1 MPATVDP
8 WYRYGHRR
16 AYVTADDGARI
27 GYLDL
32 ETGEARDVPADRVEE
47 FRAAIAT
54 WRRSTQADGA
64 PPARRWVDLAEN
76 RPGQAAAEVAAAY
89 RQAQPG
95 RGLINRMFGASGD
108 DRAGRVGAQ
117 GEAETARR
125 LRALTDPGLFGKR
138 VFGTW
143 RVLHSVPVGA
153 GIDHVVIGPPGVF
166 VVDSKRH
173 EALVTASAAAIFVGR
188 RRTRY
193 AEVVRDEA
201 DRAARLLSAVVTR
214 SVPVTPLIAVV
225 GAPVIVRGQP
235 SGVTVV
241 KADRLADWL
250 SAQPARYPDD
260 VVVKLYAI
268 ARRSTTW
275 QP

>member
-8 WYRYGHRR
+8 WYRDGHRR
-16 AYVTADDGARI
+16 AYVTADDGTKI

-32 ETGEARDVPADRVEE
+32 RTGEARDVPAGRVAE

-54 WRRSTQADGA
+54 WQRGNPADGTL
-64 PPARRWVDLAEN
+64 PARRWVDLADN
-76 RPGQAAAEVAAAY
+76 RPG
-89 RQAQPG
+89 QAQPG
-95 RGLINRMFGASGD
+95 RGLINRMFGANSD
-108 DRAGRVGAQ
+108 DRAGAQ

-193 AEVVRDEA
+193 AEVARDEA

-250 SAQPARYPDD
+250 SGQPARYPDD
-260 VVVKLYAI
+260 VVVKLFAI